1 MVGKRQSWSK
11 GWDEAKV
18 KTPITQLLMK
28 FWEYHSSLLHLK
40 AAASLKEESRK
51 EPEKGKG
58 AESGEWSSNMA
69 LSHSLCLR
77 AGANPGGSQKITK
90 FS

>member
-1 MVGKRQSWSK
+1 M
-11 GWDEAKV
+11 
-18 KTPITQLLMK
+18 
-28 FWEYHSSLLHLK
+28 
-40 AAASLKEESRK
+40 SLKEENRK

-77 AGANPGGSQKITK
+77 AGANPGGSQKNSQNSAEK
-90 FS
+90 KKWN

>member
-18 KTPITQLLMK
+18 KTSITQLLRK
-28 FWEYHSSLLHLK
+28 SRECHGSLLHLK

-51 EPEKGKG
+51 EPGKGKD
-58 AESGEWSSNMA
+58 AESVERSSDMA
-69 LSHSLCLR
+69 LSHSLC
-77 AGANPGGSQKITK
+77 
-90 FS
+90 